1 MLENRNRPEACD
13 NDAMTRLYHRPVDL
27 LEGTAAAR
35 ARDAGLALPVAGG
48 RVHFQTVEVSNRSGH
63 RDLVSVAEWCK
74 SFPDASE
81 RIISPRAPL
90 MGLPTDRSLVMAV
103 LNVTPDS
110 FSDGDELNHAE
121 AVIARA
127 RSMAEE
133 GADIWD
139 VGGES
144 TRPGSDPVSVDEE
157 LSRVVPAIKA
167 LSAEGALP
175 VSIDSRKPE
184 VFQSAI
190 EAGASIIND
199 VAALTW
205 SPSSISSAVNTG
217 APVILMH
224 AQGDPKTM
232 QDEPR
237 YENVLFDVFDWLEE
251 RVEACEAAGIDRSG
265 LVIDPGIGFGKTLDH
280 NLTLLGGLSLFH
292 GLGCQILLGVSR
304 KSFIHK
310 LRASPDPLRRIGGSL
325 AATLAGRAQG
335 VQIFRT
341 HDVHETV
348 EALAVADAV
357 ASSI

>member
-1 MLENRNRPEACD
+1 
-13 NDAMTRLYHRPVDL
+13 MTRLYHRPVDL
-27 LEGTAAAR
+27 LEGPR
-35 ARDAGLALPVAGG
+35 AMHALKAGRALPLAGG
-48 RVHFQTVEVSNRSGH
+48 PVHFQSVEISDRSG
-63 RDLVSVAEWCK
+63 RSDLMSVTQWRK
-74 SFPDASE
+74 SFPDVSE

-90 MGLPTDRSLVMAV
+90 VGLPTDRPLVMAI

-110 FSDGDELNHAE
+110 FSDGDELGRAE
-121 AVIARA
+121 AVVARA
-127 RSMAEE
+127 RQMAEE

-144 TRPGSDPVSVDEE
+144 TRPGSDPVSADEE
-157 LSRVVPAIKA
+157 LVRVLPAVKV
-167 LSAEGALP
+167 LSAQGSLP

-190 EAGASIIND
+190 KAGASIIND

-205 SPSSISSAVNTG
+205 SPTSMSTAVETG

-232 QDEPR
+232 QDEPC
-237 YENVLFDVFDWLEE
+237 YDNVLFDVYDWLEE
-251 RVEACEAAGIDRSG
+251 RIDACEKAGLNRSQ

-280 NLTLLGGLSLFH
+280 NLALLGRLSLFH
-292 GLGCQILLGVSR
+292 GLGCPILLGVSR

-310 LRASPDPLRRIGGSL
+310 LRPSPDPMRRIGGSL
-325 AATLAGRAQG
+325 AATLSGRAQG
-335 VQIFRT
+335 VQIFRS

-348 EALAVADAV
+348 EALAMAEAV
-357 ASSI
+357 ASSV